1 MDEMIFEEF
10 KGTGNMELYLDR
22 TLAERR
28 VYPAINIQR
37 SSTRHDN
44 LLLSKEA
51 YDVEEMIRREW
62 LSSNTIEDTLTTLK
76 ALSTTRSNSVLC
88 KALLESKKKA

>member
-1 MDEMIFEEF
+1 
-10 KGTGNMELYLDR
+10 MELYLDR

-37 SSTRHDN
+37 SSTRHDD

-51 YDVEEMIRREW
+51 YDIEELIRREW
-62 LSSNTIEDTLTTLK
+62 FGSNNTIEDTLTVLK
-76 ALSTTRSNSVLC
+76 AMSTTRSNSVLC